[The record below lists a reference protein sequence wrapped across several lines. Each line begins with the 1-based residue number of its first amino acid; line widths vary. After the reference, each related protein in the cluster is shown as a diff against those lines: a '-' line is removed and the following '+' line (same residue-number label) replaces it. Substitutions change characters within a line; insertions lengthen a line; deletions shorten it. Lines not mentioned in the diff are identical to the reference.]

1 MEPEIDTKPTGAT
14 LTKAQAI
21 ELNNALAGRR
31 PQVRYLTHFDTDRI
45 YRRGIGDDSTIAKP
59 RITEDDRPE
68 FNKSSRTGKMEQK
81 QIDVITYA
89 ENGTL
94 YVLGKSGGI
103 SVFDG
108 RSPNLPGSKKR
119 PWYCCFVEKGA
130 PIPKDL
136 LLAKNVNLDPKTG
149 LFHYAFQ
156 PAKDMT
162 LAEFKKK
169 LKELDKYIKVIGWEI

>member
-1 MEPEIDTKPTGAT
+1 MEPNIDTKPTGAT

-21 ELNNALAGRR
+21 ELNKALAGRR

-45 YRRGIGDDSTIAKP
+45 WRLGKGEDSTIDKP

-68 FNKSSRTGKMEQK
+68 FNKSSGTGKMERK

-89 ENGTL
+89 ENDTL
-94 YVLGKSGGI
+94 HVLGKSGGI

-108 RSPNLPGSKKR
+108 RNPYLKESKNR
-119 PWYCCFVEKGA
+119 RWYCLFVSKTTKVPDG
-130 PIPKDL
+130 L
-136 LLAKNVNLDPKTG
+136 LLAKNVKQDADTG

-156 PAKDMT
+156 PAYDMT
-162 LAEFKKK
+162 LAEFKKY
-169 LKELDKYIKVIGWEI
+169 LQQLDKYIRVIGWQN